1 MRRGGQGEALAVWA
15 VWLLTL
21 LAVVVTYARIDAAA
35 LYNVQG
41 HGLGLG
47 LSRAAVHT
55 NWPFA
60 LVAIVLVLVAMRN
73 LPRRAW
79 WLAGPAMALCGT
91 MPLFVSQ
98 SHLNARWQNL
108 APGAGVALALVLA
121 IAAWRRADTSFQP
134 RLPGDLVRVVVAVP
148 VLVLS
153 LPWLAAELG
162 FHLPGD
168 LFMGQELLRTPDG
181 HLEAAVHLG
190 EHHGWHGSLMLLS
203 ALVLSRVQAGGR
215 LRISLVIGT
224 AALAAYGAV
233 NTTQDLWQEQLVK
246 RGTVDWSIP
255 SGLYPGLKP
264 VTLVTIALA
273 GLAAWLLSREQ
284 AILRV

>member
-21 LAVVVTYARIDAAA
+21 LAVVVTYSRIDAAE

-60 LVAIVLVLVAMRN
+60 LVAIVLVLVAMRD

-79 WLAGPAMALCGT
+79 GLAGPAIALCAT

-108 APGAGVALALVLA
+108 APGAGVALAL
-121 IAAWRRADTSFQP
+121 
-134 RLPGDLVRVVVAVP
+134 
-148 VLVLS
+148 
-153 LPWLAAELG
+153 
-162 FHLPGD
+162 
-168 LFMGQELLRTPDG
+168 
-181 HLEAAVHLG
+181 
-190 EHHGWHGSLMLLS
+190 GS
-203 ALVLSRVQAGGR
+203 GGR
-215 LRISLVIGT
+215 CLEMRRSLVP
-224 AALAAYGAV
+224 AATSRRSRCGLSSLCLYSSCRSPG
-233 NTTQDLWQEQLVK
+233 
-246 RGTVDWSIP
+246 SPP
-255 SGLYPGLKP
+255 SSAS
-264 VTLVTIALA
+264 T
-273 GLAAWLLSREQ
+273 
-284 AILRV
+284 